1 MQLDLLKNL
10 TVIDASTVLAGPSV
24 GTFFAELGAAV
35 IKIEHPKHGDVTRDW
50 KLQVE
55 PEDSVSAYF
64 SSVNYLKSYQKLD
77 LTNAEDRLAFYT
89 LISKSDILLTNFKK
103 GDAEKF
109 QCSDEQLRSV
119 NPQLIHG
126 KITGFGSS
134 SDRVAYDLVL
144 QAETGFMAMN
154 GTAESGPV
162 KMPVAVI
169 DILAAHH
176 LKEGLLLAL
185 YQRQLSQKG
194 ATIEV
199 SLYSA
204 ALASL
209 ANQASNYLMTNQV
222 PKRQGSLHPNIAPYG
237 EIFKTISGDLITF
250 AIGSDIHFAKLC
262 TLLALNELPNESH
275 FNTNTH
281 RLANRIELAAILAE
295 KICQLDTNFILDA
308 CEKQFIPAAKIK
320 QLDEVLND
328 VKAQKLLRTETID
341 QTVTKRI
348 TSIAFNYD

>member
-24 GTFFAELGAAV
+24 GTFFAELGATV
-35 IKIEHPKHGDVTRDW
+35 LKIEHPKHGDVTRDW
-50 KLQVE
+50 RLQIE

-77 LTNAEDRLAFYT
+77 LTNEVDRATFYT
-89 LISKSDILLTNFKK
+89 LISTADILLTNFKK

-109 QCSDEQLRSV
+109 QCSDEQLRNV

-126 KITGFGSS
+126 KITGFGAD

-144 QAETGFMAMN
+144 QAETGFMSMN
-154 GTAESGPV
+154 GTADSGPV
-162 KMPVAVI
+162 KIPVAVI

-185 YQRQLSQKG
+185 YQRQLLQKG

-199 SLYSA
+199 SLYNA

-209 ANQASNYLMTNQV
+209 ANQASNFLMTGQV
-222 PKRQGSLHPNIAPYG
+222 PKRQGSVHPNIAPYG
-237 EIFKTISGDLITF
+237 ELFKTISGDLITF
-250 AIGSDIHFAKLC
+250 AIGSDVHFSKLC
-262 TLLALNELPNESH
+262 SLLELNEIPNQSR

-281 RLANRIELAAILAE
+281 RLANRIELAALLSE
-295 KICQLDTNFILDA
+295 KISQLQTQFILDA
-308 CEKQFIPAAKIK
+308 CEKLFIPAAKIK

-328 VKAQKLLRTETID
+328 VKAQKLVRTETIN
-341 QTVTKRI
+341 QTSTQRI